1 MAIHHL
7 AGTTYTGRTAPG
19 RSAIRSIIILLIL
32 VFAAAPVNALAQQA
46 PAATAPFIVEQT
58 YWIKAGKEL
67 QFIGLFEKNRAPI
80 LRARIKDGRA
90 LWVRL
95 TRPRFNADNA
105 QWDLR
110 VTIAWRDA
118 ESAAEPMT
126 PSKTQLT
133 TEQQIMDELTVE
145 RTEVPIHEWIS
156 SGDSV
161 R

>member
-1 MAIHHL
+1 M
-7 AGTTYTGRTAPG
+7 
-19 RSAIRSIIILLIL
+19 ILLFL
-32 VFAAAPVNALAQQA
+32 AFVVAPLDASAQTPPAAP
-46 PAATAPFIVEQT
+46 APFIVEQT

-67 QFIGLFEKNRAPI
+67 QFIGLFEKNRAPV

-95 TRPRFNADNA
+95 TRPRFNADNE

-118 ESAAEPMT
+118 ESAAEPVM

-133 TEQQIMDELTVE
+133 TEQQIMDELVVE
-145 RTEVPIHEWIS
+145 RTEVPIHEWTA
-156 SGDSV
+156 SGENV